1 MGLGVSGH
9 LHRLCAT
16 TTWTCRA
23 LCTGRSR
30 ESVLAAPGQRPGRRF
45 RGAALAA
52 RSAGDSL
59 DGGRALSDS
68 GDEAMRVPSV
78 VGQEPVYS
86 RYLSVFN
93 RRIKYP
99 ASGTNTE
106 QEFEF
111 DVVGHP
117 KSAFHFVCV
126 FPVIFVDGKPQV
138 TLIREYCWGPDA
150 VLYSLPTGGFD
161 PKKHA
166 DYAEAAKAE
175 LSEEARLC
183 GGELVR
189 LLPEGHPGISEGKW
203 CLNRFTPFLVINPQ
217 VSARCRPHPRPGSV
231 QCSVLTP
238 TGMAHSPTAAPG
250 SGKERSSLR
259 LVPGA
264 SRSVVG

>member
-175 LSEEARLC
+175 LSEEVRPRLY
-183 GGELVR
+183 
-189 LLPEGHPGISEGKW
+189 
-203 CLNRFTPFLVINPQ
+203 
-217 VSARCRPHPRPGSV
+217 PRI
-231 QCSVLTP
+231 
-238 TGMAHSPTAAPG
+238 
-250 SGKERSSLR
+250 
-259 LVPGA
+259 
-264 SRSVVG
+264 